1 VTAFGLRQGTLSL
14 GEIPLPTGDYLG
26 VHLRVIARQ
35 AQRTLLDVLPV
46 PSDATYLCSDLVQ
59 RHTLGVHC
67 LLPAGPILLP
77 SVAYRGRTLMDL
89 KSMTVDEHRRAVEVV
104 VTRIEA
110 TTDALLAEK
119 QRVPRDPDRVRAA
132 AAARE
137 AAYMDMKRLSPRWT
151 EITGEV
157 LDG

>member
-1 VTAFGLRQGTLSL
+1 
-14 GEIPLPTGDYLG
+14 
-26 VHLRVIARQ
+26 
-35 AQRTLLDVLPV
+35 
-46 PSDATYLCSDLVQ
+46 
-59 RHTLGVHC
+59 
-67 LLPAGPILLP
+67 
-77 SVAYRGRTLMDL
+77 MDL

>member
-1 VTAFGLRQGTLSL
+1 
-14 GEIPLPTGDYLG
+14 
-26 VHLRVIARQ
+26 
-35 AQRTLLDVLPV
+35 
-46 PSDATYLCSDLVQ
+46 
-59 RHTLGVHC
+59 
-67 LLPAGPILLP
+67 
-77 SVAYRGRTLMDL
+77 MDL
-89 KSMTVDEHRRAVEVV
+89 KSMTADEHRRAVEEV

-119 QRVPRDPDRVRAA
+119 QHVPRDPDRVGAA

-137 AAYMDMKRLSPRWT
+137 AAYMDMMRLSPGRT